1 MSFSAIDFGMRTHF
15 RGTQRD
21 ASGRNRHAGADA
33 SSCSESVTPPA
44 YRPSFDDLMTLAV
57 QPRHIK
63 LGLAG
68 QEANWTAVEIAQ
80 RQEGNPMPAVRASE
94 QKPRHADTSDPA
106 EANFALKRPAVQKN
120 VLSARR
126 AP

>member
-1 MSFSAIDFGMRTHF
+1 
-15 RGTQRD
+15 
-21 ASGRNRHAGADA
+21 
-33 SSCSESVTPPA
+33 
-44 YRPSFDDLMTLAV
+44 MTLAV

-80 RQEGNPMPAVRASE
+80 RQEGNLMPAVRAPE
-94 QKPRHADTSDPA
+94 QKLRHADTSDQG
-106 EANFALKRPAVQKN
+106 EANFALQRPAVQKN
-120 VLSARR
+120 VLSARW